1 MAISVIDYAFMRL
14 SKSRGGLTSFQDGG
28 ASRPRGRPSELSD
41 SQLHNR
47 RDQLVQ
53 VFEGAWSEIG
63 WELQRCKKADDL
75 IRIFEPFAL
84 TESWFRDAMIIFCR
98 PSQEPA
104 SGATRRK
111 VRAEWHALA
120 KPMHAAEDSN
130 RGAEERLRQVNWALT
145 QVHGSSRRI
154 VKRARKK
161 RRKEA
166 WKAAQQYRTLY
177 NSERRLETRMKDL
190 EASFA
195 RQELLSFLKS
205 KRYSLT
211 PLNLAGAAA
220 GLPYMGWRQSM
231 RRNAKVRCAIA
242 TGQMYQI
249 FKAIRYLATNANKKA
264 ENGLVIT
271 FEDSIPSLPS
281 RYQLPKAELA
291 EKWFYL
297 ERALRQAYR
306 TKLHPKALPFEI
318 TKRYFKQLQSQSQVE
333 MVLAE
338 QARITLSK
346 PHPVAQGRTRPG
358 TDMLKL

>member
-1 MAISVIDYAFMRL
+1 MAISMLGFAFMRRP
-14 SKSRGGLTSFQDGG
+14 KSREDLTSFQEGR
-28 ASRPRGRPSELSD
+28 ASPPRGRHSELSD
-41 SQLHNR
+41 SELHHR

-53 VFEGAWSEIG
+53 IFEGSWSEIG

-75 IRIFEPFAL
+75 IRIFTPVAVPG
-84 TESWFRDAMIIFCR
+84 TWFREAMIIFCR

-111 VRAEWHALA
+111 VRAEWLALA
-120 KPMHAAEDSN
+120 KPMSAAEESH
-130 RGAEERLRQVNWALT
+130 RRAEERLRQVNWALT
-145 QVHGSSRRI
+145 QAHGSSRRI

-166 WKAAQQYRTLY
+166 WKATLQYRTQY
-177 NSERRLETRMKDL
+177 NDERRLETRLKDL

-195 RQELLSFLKS
+195 RQELLHFLKS
-205 KRYSLT
+205 KRYALT

-231 RRNAKVRCAIA
+231 RRSAKAPCIIA
-242 TGQMYQI
+242 TGRMYQI
-249 FKAIRYLATNANKKA
+249 FKAIRYLTSTANRKT

-281 RYQLPKAELA
+281 RYQLPKTELA

-297 ERALRQAYR
+297 ERAIRKAYR

-318 TKRYFKQLQSQSQVE
+318 TKQYFKQLQSQSQVD

-338 QARITLSK
+338 QASITLSK
-346 PHPVAQGRTRPG
+346 PHPVAQGPTRPG
-358 TDMLKL
+358 TDML

>member
-1 MAISVIDYAFMRL
+1 MAIDVIDCAFMRR
-14 SKSRGGLTSFQDGG
+14 SKSRGDLTSFQEGR
-28 ASRPRGRPSELSD
+28 ASRPRGRHSELSD
-41 SQLHNR
+41 PELHHR
-47 RDQLVQ
+47 REQLVQ
-53 VFEGAWSEIG
+53 IFEGSWSEIG

-75 IRIFEPFAL
+75 IRIFAPVAVPG
-84 TESWFRDAMIIFCR
+84 SWFRDAMTIFCR

-111 VRAEWHALA
+111 VRAEWLALG
-120 KPMHAAEDSN
+120 KPMSAAEESN
-130 RGAEERLRQVNWALT
+130 RRAEEQLQQVDRALT
-145 QVHGSSRRI
+145 QAHGSSRRI

-166 WKAAQQYRTLY
+166 WKAAQQYRDVH
-177 NSERRLETRMKDL
+177 NRDRRLATRLRNL

-195 RQELLSFLKS
+195 RQELLRFLKS
-205 KRYSLT
+205 KRYTLT

-231 RRNAKVRCAIA
+231 RRTARAPCAIA
-242 TGQMYQI
+242 TGRMYLI
-249 FKAIRYLATNANKKA
+249 FKAVRYLTKNVHTKT

-281 RYQLPKAELA
+281 RYQLAKNELA

-306 TKLHPKALPFEI
+306 AKPSPRALPFEI
-318 TKRYFKQLQSQSQVE
+318 TKRYFKQLASQSQVD

-338 QARITLSK
+338 QGRITLSK

-358 TDMLKL
+358 TDML